1 MPVDRSQFRALCRE
15 RPRRDLVAFV
25 AGLEEARGRAV
36 DRLDDGVVLSY
47 AVETDRKRD

>member
-1 MPVDRSQFRALCRE
+1 LTN
-15 RPRRDLVAFV
+15 
-25 AGLEEARGRAV
+25 V